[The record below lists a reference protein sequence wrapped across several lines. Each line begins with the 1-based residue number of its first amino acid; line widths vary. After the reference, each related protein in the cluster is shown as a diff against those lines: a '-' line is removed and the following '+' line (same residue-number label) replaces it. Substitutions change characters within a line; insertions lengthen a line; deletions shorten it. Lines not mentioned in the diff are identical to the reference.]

1 MIDKRPLPLAS
12 QEVTDP
18 TAPLAAGAEGVR
30 ASLVSEYA
38 DPAPATGT
46 PADPF
51 ARYGAPEDD
60 ADGSVEAYA

>member
-1 MIDKRPLPLAS
+1 MMDKHPLPLAS

-18 TAPLAAGAEGVR
+18 TAQLAAGAEGVR

-46 PADPF
+46 AADPF

-60 ADGSVEAYA
+60 SDGSVEAYA